1 MRGQAVIVKLLLF
14 SEYSQVNGIDN
25 VKRNVNY
32 DFRCRHVK
40 RNIFLFGVPGVV
52 SLEMNITSPAV
63 AAIRLHTV
71 FLASY
76 GFSDMTTSPDE
87 D

>member
-1 MRGQAVIVKLLLF
+1 MI
-14 SEYSQVNGIDN
+14 S
-25 VKRNVNY
+25 
-32 DFRCRHVK
+32 DFYV
-40 RNIFLFGVPGVV
+40 FLGVPGAL

-71 FLASY
+71 FFESY

-87 D
+87 DKITHEEHIEWRILRF

>member
-1 MRGQAVIVKLLLF
+1 MT
-14 SEYSQVNGIDN
+14 D
-25 VKRNVNY
+25 
-32 DFRCRHVK
+32 DFRCLLVK
-40 RNIFLFGVPGVV
+40 TNNFSLGVPGVV

-71 FLASY
+71 FFASY